1 MILLQSFS
9 EAKFV
14 FSSQISQLNVNN
26 KHVSEKPTIIH
37 LQDQQK
43 YFKVCQCRILENE
56 YWKGG
61 THALLQECKLL

>member
-1 MILLQSFS
+1 MLRSNKVILLQSFS

-43 YFKVCQCRILENE
+43 YFKVCQC
-56 YWKGG
+56 
-61 THALLQECKLL
+61 